1 MQKNDIDKL
10 AMMGEQA
17 RKQLDDIIRN
27 FDRMLE
33 LNPESVTVLRLY
45 AVLCL
50 EIFGDVGKAHEL
62 FSKAESIMQN
72 KRKSLLETD
81 YGAFLR
87 PIDAELDILDDDNG
101 VVTISIA
108 PDALGIVQSAN
119 PSFAKMFGYMSGKDF
134 VGKSINRIIPKPFHD
149 YHDQYLTDYAAGI
162 TRSVRINKTSML
174 IAQHYVGHLIPIAIY
189 MRWADQAAAH
199 LIATVKPIVNPQEV
213 CFFVDPEKMT
223 VTSATAN
230 FPSFFGFSKR
240 DVLAHNI
247 SLFDVLPE
255 LRDPE
260 AAHHISETVYQQL
273 VSYSLFALIF
283 AVYE

>member
-17 RKQLDDIIRN
+17 RMQLDDIIRN

-87 PIDAELDILDDDNG
+87 PIDAELDIFDDENG
-101 VVTISIA
+101 VVTVSIA

-162 TRSVRINKTSML
+162 TRSVRINNTSML
-174 IAQHYVGHLIPIAIY
+174 IAQHYVGHLMPMAIY

-199 LIATVKPIVNPQEV
+199 LIATVKPIVNPQEICV
-213 CFFVDPEKMT
+213 FVDPEKMMI
-223 VTSATAN
+223 TSATAN

-240 DVLAHNI
+240 NILAQNI
-247 SLFDVLPE
+247 SLFDVIPE
-255 LRDPE
+255 LRDIDG
-260 AAHHISETVYQQL
+260 AHHISETVYQQL
-273 VSYSLFALIF
+273 VSLHIHIVFH
-283 AVYE
+283 